1 MRLTISNSPGR
12 NQGAIVLI
20 FVNCRRMGL
29 FSKKSRGIGLDGI
42 PRKRLNKT
50 YKDIEYN
57 HRKVQYKKKK
67 QKEGTKKKLCELHGN
82 TIYFGDKCF
91 TVSEFKKLGWT
102 KNNNNRKVCK
112 NANELSLE
120 ESSVGDKEISND
132 NTNKNYYI
140 YNLQIKIVKQ
150 VILFKR
156 LK

>member
-82 TIYFGDKCF
+82 TIHFSDKCF

>member
-1 MRLTISNSPGR
+1 MRLIISNSSGR
-12 NQGAIVLI
+12 NQGVIVLI

-82 TIYFGDKCF
+82 TIHFGDKCF

>member
-1 MRLTISNSPGR
+1 
-12 NQGAIVLI
+12 
-20 FVNCRRMGL
+20 
-29 FSKKSRGIGLDGI
+29 
-42 PRKRLNKT
+42 
-50 YKDIEYN
+50 
-57 HRKVQYKKKK
+57 
-67 QKEGTKKKLCELHGN
+67 
-82 TIYFGDKCF
+82 
-91 TVSEFKKLGWT
+91 LGWT

-120 ESSVGDKEISND
+120 GSSVGDKEISND